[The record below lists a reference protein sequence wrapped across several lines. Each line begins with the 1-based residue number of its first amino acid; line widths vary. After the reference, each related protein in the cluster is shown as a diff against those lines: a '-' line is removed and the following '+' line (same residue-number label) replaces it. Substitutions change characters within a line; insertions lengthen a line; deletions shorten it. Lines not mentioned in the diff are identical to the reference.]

1 MRDATSN
8 LVASSI
14 FGGETAEANLPQC
27 NSPPKKD
34 VSSIFGDDLCS
45 IPMVKCLEKKGTLRR
60 RLEFRKYIADF
71 STVYLLS

>member
-1 MRDATSN
+1 VKLLRLISLSAI
-8 LVASSI
+8 L
-14 FGGETAEANLPQC
+14 
-27 NSPPKKD
+27 PPKKD